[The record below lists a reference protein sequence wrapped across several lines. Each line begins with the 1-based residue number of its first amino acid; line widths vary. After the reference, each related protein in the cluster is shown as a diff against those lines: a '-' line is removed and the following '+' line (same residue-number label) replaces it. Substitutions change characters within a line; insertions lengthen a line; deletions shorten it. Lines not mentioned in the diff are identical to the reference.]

1 MKQAEG
7 RKEDLRYPASIPKD
21 LSSLF
26 PALALSY
33 SPGSP
38 GGSHRVD
45 WVTKSQSPGPAVAL
59 HVRDSML
66 SRGKRDFSGPSNL

>member
-26 PALALSY
+26 PTLALSTH
-33 SPGSP
+33 PEAQVVAI
-38 GGSHRVD
+38 RMD
-45 WVTKSQSPGPAVAL
+45 RVTKSQSPRIAVAL
-59 HVRDSML
+59 SM
-66 SRGKRDFSGPSNL
+66 